1 MDKLQAWLRRIQQPP
16 RREVANLEYWFLLA
30 ETRIAQEAGMPPERS
45 AEDGDTNLN
54 LNLYNHAA
62 SFPPYRR

>member
-16 RREVANLEYWFLLA
+16 RCEVANLEYWFLLT

-45 AEDGDTNLN
+45 AEDGAWENENKTPHRN
-54 LNLYNHAA
+54 AG
-62 SFPPYRR
+62 